1 MVKLPIKAMT
11 KAQIAKV
18 ALLGIAWYENDRIA
32 FGYSEEE
39 ARDEAIKEFGITF
52 SQYIQLCGLAK
63 GGE

>member
-1 MVKLPIKAMT
+1 MT

-39 ARDEAIKEFGITF
+39 AKEEAIKEFGITF
-52 SQYIQLCGLAK
+52 SQYIQLCGLVER
-63 GGE
+63 G